1 MNIQK
6 MMQEVQRLQKKIQEF
21 DEKVFDYDYKG
32 YIQFKLNGNSK
43 LISVTINPALV
54 DPEDPETLQDLI
66 VMGFNEAKNFIDS
79 ERSKLENST
88 KGMPKGF
95 F

>member
-6 MMQEVQRLQKKIQEF
+6 MMQEVQRLQKKVQEF
-21 DEKVFDYDYKG
+21 DEKVFEYDYKG
-32 YIQFKLNGNSK
+32 YIQFKLNGNLK
-43 LISVTINPALV
+43 LISMTINQNLI

-66 VMGFNEAKNFIDS
+66 VMGFNEAKAFIDS
-79 ERSKLENST
+79 ERNKLENSA

>member
-6 MMQEVQRLQKKIQEF
+6 MMQEIQRLQKKVQEF
-21 DEKVFDYDYKG
+21 DEKIFEYDYKG
-32 YIQFKLNGNSK
+32 YIQFKLNGNLK
-43 LISVTINPALV
+43 LISMTINQNLI

-79 ERSKLENST
+79 ERSKLETAT